1 MEPVDVC
8 FANYLE
14 DAESIGV
21 YHMLEKELFAF
32 LDNTTEASFAVRETE
47 EICFW
52 NHAAEALF
60 GYPEKEALGKTCCA
74 ILRGVDSLGTQV
86 CCNRSDIMECSS
98 GRLNVPTFD
107 LSVTTFSGQRIWI
120 SLSTLL
126 YRNGRTGSSLVV
138 HLAHDISARK
148 KQEDLLHRLTA
159 LSKEINSMVDDPSS
173 FAPVSILSKH
183 ELQILRMFAEG
194 LSSSAVVK
202 KLRITPQT
210 LRNHLHHINCKL
222 RTHNRLEAVTHAIQR
237 KLI

>member
-1 MEPVDVC
+1 
-8 FANYLE
+8 
-14 DAESIGV
+14 
-21 YHMLEKELFAF
+21 MLEKELFAF
-32 LDNTTEASFAVRETE
+32 LDNTTEAGFAVRETE

-60 GYPEKEALGKTCCA
+60 GYSEAEALGKTCCA
-74 ILRGVDSLGTQV
+74 LLHGVDSLGTQV
-86 CCNRSDIMECSS
+86 CLNRSDVIKFPI
-98 GRLNVPTFD
+98 GRSNIPTFD

-120 SLSTLL
+120 SFSTLI
-126 YRNGRTGSSLVV
+126 YQNGRTGASLIV

-148 KQEDLLHRLTA
+148 KQEDLLHRITA
-159 LSKEINSMVDDPSS
+159 LSKEINSIMDEPAR
-173 FAPVSILSKH
+173 FAPVNALSQH

-194 LSSSAVVK
+194 LSSSVVVK

-222 RTHNRLEAVTHAIQR
+222 RTHNRLEAVTHALQR

>member
-1 MEPVDVC
+1 
-8 FANYLE
+8 
-14 DAESIGV
+14 
-21 YHMLEKELFAF
+21 MLETELFAF
-32 LDNTTEASFAVRETE
+32 LDNTTEAAFAVRETE

-60 GYPEKEALGKTCCA
+60 GYPEAEALGKTCCA
-74 ILRGVDSLGTQV
+74 ILHGIGSLGTQV
-86 CCNRSDIMECSS
+86 CCNRSDIMKFPS
-98 GRLNVPTFD
+98 GRSNIPNFD
-107 LSVTTFSGQRIWI
+107 LSVTTFGGQRIWI
-120 SLSTLL
+120 SLSTLV
-126 YRNGRTGSSLVV
+126 YRNGRTGTSLIV

-148 KQEDLLHRLTA
+148 KREDLLYRMTA
-159 LSKEINSMVDDPSS
+159 LSKEINLMVEDPVI
-173 FAPVSILSKH
+173 FAPVSTLSKH
-183 ELQILRMFAEG
+183 ELQILRMFAAG

>member
-1 MEPVDVC
+1 
-8 FANYLE
+8 
-14 DAESIGV
+14 
-21 YHMLEKELFAF
+21 MLEKELFAF

-60 GYPEKEALGKTCCA
+60 GYPKAEALGKTCCA
-74 ILRGVDSLGTQV
+74 VLHGVDSLGTQV
-86 CCNRSDIMECSS
+86 RLNRSDVMKFSS
-98 GRLNVPTFD
+98 GRSNIPTFD
-107 LSVTTFSGQRIWI
+107 LSVTTLSGQRIWI
-120 SLSTLL
+120 SLSTLI
-126 YRNGRTGSSLVV
+126 YQNGRTGTSLIV

-148 KQEDLLHRLTA
+148 KREDLLHRMTA
-159 LSKEINSMVDDPSS
+159 ISKEINSMVDDPSS
-173 FAPVSILSKH
+173 FAPVGILSKH

-202 KLRITPQT
+202 KFRITPQT